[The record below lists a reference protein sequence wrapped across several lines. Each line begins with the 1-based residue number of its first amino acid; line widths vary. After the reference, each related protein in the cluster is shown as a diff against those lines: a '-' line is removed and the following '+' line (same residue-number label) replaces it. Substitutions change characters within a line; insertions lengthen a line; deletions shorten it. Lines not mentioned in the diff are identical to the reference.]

1 MLEYAVCAAKRNLSV
16 PKKSFA
22 NALPV
27 KKSSKG
33 DGHQWQFPT
42 RIRPKSF
49 SWKSSRLAVQRIK
62 EAVTEIKSVAR
73 KDPVCAAEGAVRLI
87 ERLSPALE
95 HVDSSS
101 GSLGSAVN
109 TAIEE
114 MVPLIAAA
122 PVTPTVREMWLERLF
137 TAHAEDGVP
146 YIETLADYWGELC
159 VTKEIASRWAD
170 QLIGIT
176 SMALS
181 PDKSLRGHFH
191 GATACLA
198 VLLRA
203 ERYSELFQ
211 VLGTN
216 DFWHYKC
223 WAVKA
228 LAAQGKG
235 AEAIRMA
242 ESCRGPWTSDT
253 SVNRLCE
260 QILLSSGL
268 VDEAYRRYGLYAHRA
283 GTYLATFRAVSK
295 RYPTIEPARI
305 LADLVEAS
313 PGDEGKWFA
322 TAKEVGLYEL
332 ALNLV
337 RSSPCD
343 PKTLARAARDFAEKE
358 PLFARGSGLA
368 ALHWLVRGHGYEITS
383 LDVWGAYHST
393 LKAAEQLSA
402 VNETKDTIRNLITS
416 EAAGG
421 FVRQTLGREL
431 GLS

>member
-1 MLEYAVCAAKRNLSV
+1 MPNKSVVAASPAKPST
-16 PKKSFA
+16 KS
-22 NALPV
+22 
-27 KKSSKG
+27 

-73 KDPVCAAEGAVRLI
+73 KDAIGAAEGAVRLV

-109 TAIEE
+109 YAIDEL
-114 MVPLIAAA
+114 VALIAAA
-122 PVTPTVREMWLERLF
+122 AVTPPARQKWLERLF
-137 TAHAEDGVP
+137 AAHEADGVP
-146 YIETLADYWGELC
+146 YIETLTDYWGELC
-159 VTKEIASRWAD
+159 VTKDIASLWAD
-170 QLIGIT
+170 RLIGIT

-191 GATACLA
+191 GTTACLSA
-198 VLLRA
+198 LLRA
-203 ERYSELFQ
+203 ERYAELSE
-211 VLGTN
+211 VLSTEK
-216 DFWHYKC
+216 FWAYKR

-235 AEAIRMA
+235 AEAIRLA
-242 ESCRGPWTSDT
+242 ESSRGPWTSETD
-253 SVNRLCE
+253 VNHLCE
-260 QILLSSGL
+260 EILLSSGL
-268 VDEAYRRYGLYAHRA
+268 VEEAYQRYGLYAHRA
-283 GTYLATFRAVSK
+283 GTYLATFRAVTK
-295 RYPTIEPARI
+295 RYPTIDPARI
-305 LADLVEAS
+305 LADLVDAS

-332 ALNLV
+332 ALDLV
-337 RSSPCD
+337 QSSPCD
-343 PKTLARAARDFAEKE
+343 PKTLARAARDFAVKQ
-358 PLFARGSGLA
+358 PAFARGSGLA
-368 ALHWLVRGHGYEITS
+368 ALQWLVRGYGYEITS

-393 LKAAEQLSA
+393 LKAAEPLAA
-402 VNETKDTIRNLITS
+402 VNETKETIRQLVAA

-431 GLS
+431 GL

>member
-1 MLEYAVCAAKRNLSV
+1 M
-16 PKKSFA
+16 PKKSVA
-22 NALPV
+22 AAPPAER
-27 KKSSKG
+27 SSKS

-73 KDPVCAAEGAVRLI
+73 KDLHGAAEGAVGLI

-101 GSLGSAVN
+101 GSLGGAVN

-114 MVPLIAAA
+114 MVPIIATADLSSSQ
-122 PVTPTVREMWLERLF
+122 RQKWLERL
-137 TAHAEDGVP
+137 HAASEADGMP
-146 YIETLADYWGELC
+146 YLETLGDHWGELC
-159 VTKEIASRWAD
+159 VTKEIASHWAD
-170 QLIGIT
+170 EMVGIT

-181 PDKSLRGHFH
+181 PDPNLRGHYH
-191 GATACLA
+191 GTSACLSA
-198 VLLRA
+198 LLRA
-203 ERYSELFQ
+203 ERYEEIYTL
-211 VLGTN
+211 LHG
-216 DFWHYKC
+216 DPIWPYKR

-235 AEAIRMA
+235 AEAIRLA
-242 ESCRGPWTSDT
+242 ESSRGPWTSETD
-253 SVNRLCE
+253 VNRLCE
-260 QILLSSGL
+260 EILLSSGM
-268 VDEAYRRYGLYAHRA
+268 VEEAYRRYGLYAHRA

-305 LADLVEAS
+305 LADLVEVS

-322 TAKEVGLYEL
+322 TAKEAGFYEL
-332 ALNLV
+332 ALDLV
-337 RSSPCD
+337 QASPCD
-343 PKTLARAARDFAEKE
+343 PKTLARAARDFAVKQ
-358 PLFARGSGLA
+358 PAFAKGSGLA
-368 ALHWLVRGHGYEITS
+368 ALLWLMRGHGYEITS

-393 LKAAEQLSA
+393 LKAAEQLAA
-402 VNETKDTIRNLITS
+402 VNETKDTIRNLVAS

-431 GLS
+431 GLP